1 VLATAALV
9 VAAATTLRVW
19 MMTQTWFWLD
29 DLSLVNIA
37 TRSGLSPGALT
48 TQYVGHLMP
57 GGHVLAWIV
66 SLGGPFDHEI
76 AIAELAVL
84 YVIACLA
91 VLRLLVTLFGVRAG
105 ILLPL
110 AYFAFSP
117 WLIPATSW
125 WAAGINHL
133 PTLAATALALDAH
146 VRYLRAPA
154 RRYLVASVAWILVGL
169 FFAELAMLV
178 YIPLTVITFAY
189 FTTGGVADRVHRVWT
204 SYRSALITHGVLV
217 TAYAGVYLAVGT
229 TAINSNEPVA
239 LRPYVTNFVTQ
250 TFPVAGIGGPG
261 DWQFVGA
268 AQFEARPSPATQLVG
283 LAVVAAVF
291 ALTALKRERGLRAW
305 LIPLL
310 QLAACMLLML
320 TSRSVSGA
328 GLALDLRFTTPLALG
343 VALGFGL
350 AFLPV
355 IGALESST
363 PRTDE
368 RSWLVDRWPL
378 PVAGFVAFAT
388 LSASNFPLL
397 HVPADRSP
405 RTFYDTFARSVADHD
420 TPVDLVPSR
429 VPARVIIGPEGDVR
443 RALVDWSGS
452 LRFPTVVQDDYYTVD
467 ELGNLVHPSLKVV
480 RRAVASDA
488 AEQSS
493 TCPDGHLLDSGD
505 RNVLLDG
512 DVFGFIW
519 RARLTYDAD
528 VETPVVIRHGDD
540 TTRATFL
547 EGRHVMELPAGGKYD
562 RIGFGGLDED
572 AEVCL
577 SKLEV
582 GTTTIPGLHPAD

>member
-1 VLATAALV
+1 VLV
-9 VAAATTLRVW
+9 IAAATTLRVW
-19 MMTQTWFWLD
+19 AMTQTWFWLD
-29 DLSLVNIA
+29 DLSLINIA
-37 TRSGLSPGALT
+37 THSGLHPDALAT
-48 TQYVGHLMP
+48 PYVGHLMP
-57 GGHVLAWIV
+57 GGHVLAWMV
-66 SLGGPFDHEI
+66 SLGSPFDHQI
-76 AIAELAVL
+76 AIVQLAVL

-117 WLIPATSW
+117 WLVPATSW

-146 VRYLRAPA
+146 VRYLRTPA
-154 RRYLVASVAWILVGL
+154 RRHLVASVAWILAGL

-189 FTTGGVADRVHRVWT
+189 FTTGGVADRLHRVWT
-204 SYRSALITHGVLV
+204 TYRSALITHGVLV

-229 TAINSNEPVA
+229 TAINATEPVA
-239 LRPYVTNFVTQ
+239 LRPYLTNFVTQ

-261 DWQFVGA
+261 DWKLVGV
-268 AQFEARPSPATQLVG
+268 AQFEARPSATTQLVG

-305 LIPLL
+305 SIPLL

-320 TSRSVSGA
+320 TNRSVSGA

-343 VALGFGL
+343 VALGLGL

-363 PRTDE
+363 PRTDQ

-378 PVAGFVAFAT
+378 PVAALTGFVAFAT
-388 LSASNFPLL
+388 VSAANFPLL

-405 RTFYDTFARSVADHD
+405 RTFYDTFARSVADHE
-420 TPVDLVPSR
+420 TPVDLVPSG
-429 VPARVIIGPEGDVR
+429 VPPRLIVGTEGNAK
-443 RALVDWSGS
+443 RALVDWSDS

-467 ELGNLVHPSLKVV
+467 ENGNLVHPSLKVV
-480 RRAVASDA
+480 RRAVPADA
-488 AEQSS
+488 ADRSS
-493 TCPDGHLLDSGD
+493 TCPDGHLLDSEA
-505 RNVLLDG
+505 RNVVLDG
-512 DVFGFIW
+512 PVVGFVW

-528 VETPVVIRHGDD
+528 VETPVVIHHGGD

-547 EGRHVMELPAGGKYD
+547 EGQHVMELPAGGEYD
-562 RIGFGGLDED
+562 RIGFSGLDD
-572 AEVCL
+572 GAEVCL
-577 SKLEV
+577 SELEV
-582 GTTTIPGLHPAD
+582 GTTTIPGLHPAS